1 MDENV
6 LKADRILIEKVKEA
20 LIKNGF
26 SCEVFETKEEAKDFL
41 VKKIGKGKTVGFGGT
56 MSLKEL
62 GVIEEISKNN
72 KIFTHK
78 PEMSLEERRKVW
90 INALTS
96 NFYIASPQAITRDG
110 KLIFV
115 DGTGN
120 RTAAINWGPEE
131 LILIAGKN
139 KITKDEEEG
148 LWRSRNI
155 SAIRNNIRLGKNNPC
170 VKTGKCEDCSS
181 RDRICNILTVLW
193 KKPKIANI
201 TVILINEELGY

>member
-6 LKADRILIEKVKEA
+6 LKADRILLEKVKEA

-26 SCEVFETKEEAKDFL
+26 ECEIFGTKNEAGSFL
-41 VKKIGKGKTVGFGGT
+41 INKIGKGKTVGFGGCI
-56 MSLKEL
+56 SLKEL
-62 GVIEEISKNN
+62 GIIDEIAKNN
-72 KIFTHK
+72 TVFTHK
-78 PEMSLEERRKVW
+78 PEMSLEERKKVW

-96 NFYIASPQAITRDG
+96 DFYIASPQALTRDG

-120 RTAAINWGPEE
+120 RCAAITWGPDE

-139 KITKDEEEG
+139 KIVKDETEG
-148 LWRSRNI
+148 LWRARNI
-155 SAIRNNIRLGKNNPC
+155 AAIRNNIRLNKNNPC

-181 RDRICNILTVLW
+181 HQRICNILTVLW
-193 KKPKIANI
+193 KKPKIAKI
-201 TVILINEELGY
+201 TVILINEDLGY